1 MALPTVTPELVAT
14 VAHNAYRLRLDSD
27 TDRDKFDA
35 LPPIKQKS
43 RTVAYEP
50 ITRAVLLA
58 LGCPEPERR
67 KAQAGEAL

>member
-27 TDRDKFDA
+27 AARDRFDA
-35 LPPIKQKS
+35 LDPKTQKGKTAS
-43 RTVAYEP
+43 FEA

-67 KAQAGEAL
+67 RAGEGA